1 MDETSQR
8 TAVRNHGTGFMH
20 ERNTPALSLLK
31 GVSRS
36 FYLTL
41 RVLPRAVR
49 FQIGLAYLLA
59 RTSDTIADTDL
70 VPVEERLEALRRFAE
85 RLMGQGVVPLNFQE
99 FLTSQSGSLTL
110 RPEGKVIRSGSA
122 LVAERS
128 LLLRVEEL
136 LNWLDRIATADRE
149 LIRAVL
155 STIISGQ
162 ELDLRRFGRA
172 SGSQIVALADA
183 QALDDYTYRVA
194 GCVGEFWSRICG
206 RHLFPGHPINEAEFI
221 GKGIRFGKGLQ
232 LVNVLRDLPADLRQ
246 GRCYLP
252 ENRLRELGIVPSDLL
267 EPANYQRIQS
277 FYNDLLELAQ
287 DHLSAGWDYTN
298 MLPRRCVRLR
308 LACAWPILIGLA
320 TVAKLRA
327 GNVLDAS
334 RRIKVSR
341 SEVRKL
347 MLASIAGQVLPGVW
361 GRLPA
366 RAQMV

>member
-1 MDETSQR
+1 MNDNRRESE
-8 TAVRNHGTGFMH
+8 VRIS
-20 ERNTPALSLLK
+20 PPDLSLLK
-31 GVSRS
+31 DVSRS

-70 VPVEERLEALRRFAE
+70 VPIRERLATLERFRERVAARSNTPLSLQSFARPSRIESKAGASAAE
-85 RLMGQGVVPLNFQE
+85 TQ
-99 FLTSQSGSLTL
+99 
-110 RPEGKVIRSGSA
+110 
-122 LVAERS
+122 
-128 LLLRVEEL
+128 LLLHIEASL
-136 LNWLDRIATADRE
+136 DSLNQIPRSDRE

-162 ELDLRRFGRA
+162 ELDLQRFQNA
-172 SGSQIVALADA
+172 SAANIVALPDEPS
-183 QALDDYTYRVA
+183 LDDYTYRVA
-194 GCVGEFWSRICG
+194 GCVGEFWSRICR
-206 RHLFPGHPINEAEFI
+206 RHLFPGHPMDESEFVA
-221 GKGIRFGKGLQ
+221 KGIRFGKGLQ
-232 LVNVLRDLPADLRQ
+232 LVNVLRDIPADLRQ

-252 ENRLRELGIVPSDLL
+252 EDRLRQLGLTPSDLL
-267 EPANYQRIQS
+267 EPANYQRVQS
-277 FYNDLLELAQ
+277 FYNELLGLAQ
-287 DHLSAGWDYTN
+287 DHLAIGWDYTN

-320 TVAKLRA
+320 TIGKLRA

-334 RRIKVSR
+334 RRVKVSR
-341 SEVRKL
+341 GQVRKL
-347 MLASIAGQVLPGVW
+347 MLASIAGQVLPGLW